1 MHGRYVGTGKRGD
14 AMELTDEQKERFA
27 IQLEHELPEIA
38 DALYAAKVAAAKV
51 RAEADEKKVRKSNDS
66 R

>member
-1 MHGRYVGTGKRGD
+1 
-14 AMELTDEQKERFA
+14 MELTDEQKERFA

-51 RAEADEKKVRKSNDS
+51 LADEKKVRKSENNT
-66 R
+66 